1 MYWLKLVKKKIL
13 TVVIYIFLF
22 EILFQTAFF
31 ADFKFIKQPDL
42 FYNGYCDQ
50 KYWNLNEKRINYRKK
65 YLPHSIL
72 SFQKKGIFIPHKFHQ
87 NKLVEKKEFLK
98 NEIALYGASYLDHPE
113 FKNILEDNKNLIINN
128 YALESYGL
136 DQTYLSYKLT
146 SHLNQNKT
154 IVFGFLLEDLD
165 RSIFNFREYQKVQF
179 IFDNNKFELK
189 NTPIKLNKEVVKSYD
204 FYLYRFLKNFYN
216 LSVNKFDPRLSK
228 CKIDNKKD
236 LFNYYFQNIVNESK
250 KYNQKIIVIT
260 FNLQQ
265 DLTTTTSWRYKFIKN
280 YFAKHNIIHIDSL
293 EIMNNKSIETNE
305 KIENY
310 FGLDAHNNKKSF
322 HYIIDEFLSIYRAI

>member
-1 MYWLKLVKKKIL
+1 MSLLKKIL
-13 TVVIYIFLF
+13 NLIIYIFLF
-22 EILFQTAFF
+22 EILFQFF
-31 ADFKFIKQPDL
+31 FLIDFKFIKQPDL

-50 KYWNLNEKRINYRKK
+50 KYWNLNEKRINYSEK

-72 SFQKKGIFIPHKFHQ
+72 SFKKKNMLIPNQLSQ
-87 NKLVEKKEFLK
+87 NELVKESVFLK
-98 NEIALYGASYLDHPE
+98 NELALYGASYLDHAQ
-113 FKNILEDNKNLIINN
+113 FKNILKENKNLKFTN

-165 RSIFNFREYQKVQF
+165 RSIFAFREYQKAKF
-179 IFDNNKFELK
+179 IFDNSAFQLSNIPIDLNNKV
-189 NTPIKLNKEVVKSYD
+189 NRSYD

-216 LSVNKFDPRLSK
+216 LMVNKFDPRISK
-228 CKIDNKKD
+228 CKIDYKKE
-236 LFNYYFQNIVNESK
+236 LFSYFFKDILNEAK
-250 KYNQKIIVIT
+250 KFNQKIIVIT
-260 FNLQQ
+260 FNLQE
-265 DLTTTTSWRYKFIKN
+265 DLTKTTSWRYEFIKN
-280 YFAKHNIIHIDSL
+280 YFAEHNIIHVDSL
-293 EIMNNKSIETNE
+293 EIMKNKSTEYNE

-322 HYIIDEFLSIYRAI
+322 RYIVDEFLNIYRAI